1 MKPKNATK
9 LEHVNIYINPVS
21 NMEIKNDKL
30 LTAVEIKSIYSL
42 EKLADKPGNC
52 DSYYL
57 KVEPD
62 SVFMKQT

>member
-1 MKPKNATK
+1 
-9 LEHVNIYINPVS
+9 
-21 NMEIKNDKL
+21 MEIKNDKL
-30 LTAVEIKSIYSL
+30 LTAVEMKSIYRL
-42 EKLADKPGNC
+42 EKLADNPGNC

>member
-1 MKPKNATK
+1 MNPRNATK
-9 LEHVNIYINPVS
+9 LEHVNIYINPGS

-30 LTAVEIKSIYSL
+30 LAAVEIKSIYRL
-42 EKLADKPGNC
+42 GKLADKPGHC

-57 KVEPD
+57 KVGPD